1 MIRYGRFAERLS
13 EAFCAIGFLV
23 ISVCATAAESNK
35 PAEIVTWWE
44 SPTQQTALADIIKS
58 FEAKGFRWKTI
69 DITGDMNA
77 QTFVSASIIANRP
90 PTAAQWIDGTLLDR
104 LESDNMLRTIE
115 FPAWKAVLPS
125 VIQEKLSSSGGGYR
139 AAPISIRGRNW
150 LWINLKVFKQAG
162 ITLASGWPRSWAEL
176 NATALQLQQAGF
188 VPLVVGHEPWEQF
201 LVLDDIVAGMG
212 GLDFYQRALID
223 FDDDALSSPIMLA
236 SFDELYHLMPFMKVE
251 LPYEADDEAGR
262 AVISGQAAMYMT
274 GDWQKAGFE
283 EAGMSLGRDFDCV
296 PTPGSADFS
305 LINVEMFV
313 FPKTTDSGILEMQ
326 TALAKIVMDPNVQ
339 RDFNRIKGTTPVRL
353 DISDAGFDKC
363 SRWVMAHMREGNRIS
378 LGAHRSMPGPVAEAV
393 SAAIATFISHKLT
406 PEEGVTLLRRTVAA
420 NR

>member
-1 MIRYGRFAERLS
+1 MTRCSKWARRL
-13 EAFCAIGFLV
+13 AQGLCGVGFFG
-23 ISVCATAAESNK
+23 IAASAAAAEPNE
-35 PAEIVTWWE
+35 PAEIVTWWH
-44 SPTQQTALADIIKS
+44 SPTQQTALAEMIKS
-58 FEAKGFRWKTI
+58 FEATGFRWKTI

-77 QTFVSASIIANRP
+77 QTFVSAAIIANHP
-90 PTAAQWIDGTLLDR
+90 PAAAQWIDGTLLDR
-104 LESDNMLRTIE
+104 LMRDDMLRTLNV
-115 FPAWKAVLPS
+115 PAWNAVLPPI
-125 VIQEKLSSSGGGYR
+125 IQEKLTAAGGYI
-139 AAPISIRGRNW
+139 AAPVSIRGRNW
-150 LWINLKVFKQAG
+150 LWLNLNVFKQAG
-162 ITLASGWPRSWAEL
+162 ITVPSGWPRSWAEL

-223 FDDDALSSPIMLA
+223 FDEDALSSPIMLA

-251 LPYEADDEAGR
+251 LPYDADDEAGR
-262 AVISGQAAMYMT
+262 AVISGRAAMYMT

-313 FPKTTDSGILEMQ
+313 FPKTTDPAISEMQ
-326 TALAKIVMDPNVQ
+326 TALAKVTMDPNVQ

-353 DISDAGFDKC
+353 DIADTGFDKC
-363 SRWVMAHMREGNRIS
+363 SRWVMAHMHEGNRLS
-378 LGAHRSMPGPVAEAV
+378 FGAHRSMSGPVAEAV
-393 SAAIATFISHKLT
+393 SAAISTFISHKLT